1 MADVTN
7 NMVHG
12 VQPVLQTLRR
22 IEPELY
28 KLVVKDLKDKAE
40 PLRARV
46 AQGFPDEPWTSTN
59 PVQWTLYG
67 RTTNKRNKN
76 GTGAKF
82 PRYNASK
89 ARRGVT
95 VRVGGKK
102 VRRTNSYP
110 IMRVVQSNA
119 GGQVYDL
126 SKENKKSGRE
136 SFVDN
141 LNKSGEPSRVM
152 WKRVRQF
159 MPLVENDIEKAIDK
173 IMDRFSVE
181 IAHETDRRNQA
192 SLRASKQARNVLGQF
207 RKAVR

>member
-12 VQPVLQTLRR
+12 VRPVLETLRKL
-22 IEPELY
+22 EPELY
-28 KLVVKDLKDKAE
+28 KLVVKDLKDKAD
-40 PLRARV
+40 PLRAKV
-46 AQGFPDEPWTSTN
+46 AEGFPDQPWTSAN

-76 GTGAKF
+76 GAGAKF
-82 PRYNASK
+82 PRYNTAK

-119 GGQVYDL
+119 AAQIYDL
-126 SKENKKSGRE
+126 AKQTKTSGRE

-141 LNKSGEPSRVM
+141 LGKSGDPSRVM

-159 MPLVENDIEKAIDK
+159 MPLVERDIEKAVDK
-173 IMDRFSVE
+173 ISDRFSVE
-181 IAHETDRRNQA
+181 IAHETERRNQA
-192 SLRASKQARNVLGQF
+192 SLRASQQARNVLGQF
-207 RKAVR
+207 RKAMR

>member
-12 VQPVLQTLRR
+12 VRPVLETLRK

-28 KLVVKDLKDKAE
+28 KQLTQDLKDKAE

-46 AQGFPDEPWTSTN
+46 AQGFPDQPWTSSK

-67 RTTNKRNKN
+67 RTTNKRNK
-76 GTGAKF
+76 GSGAKF
-82 PRYNASK
+82 PRYNTNK

-95 VRVGGKK
+95 VKVGGKK

-119 GGQVYDL
+119 AAQIYDL
-126 SKENKKSGRE
+126 AKETKTAGRD

-141 LNKSGEPSRVM
+141 LGKSGDPSRVM

-159 MPLVENDIEKAIDK
+159 MPLVERDIDK
-173 IMDRFSVE
+173 SIGRITDRFSAQ
-181 IAHETDRRNQA
+181 IADETDRRNQS
-192 SLRASKQARNVLGQF
+192 SLRASQQARNVLGQF
-207 RKAVR
+207 RKAMR